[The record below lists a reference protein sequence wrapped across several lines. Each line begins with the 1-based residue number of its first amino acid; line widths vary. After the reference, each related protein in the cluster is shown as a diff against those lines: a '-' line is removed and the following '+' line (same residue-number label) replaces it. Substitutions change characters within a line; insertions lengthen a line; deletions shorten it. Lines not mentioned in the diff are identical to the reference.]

1 MIALPVVASLSEA
14 WVLALERVV
23 DEPGGRLVHLVATV
37 SDPGAELPAI
47 RHVLDVALDAAGSQS
62 VGTVA
67 ETIFPSS
74 LYPDPGYDWL
84 PGISQDKEAELDAAA
99 DALYASYIDML
110 PVLLTASG
118 NSRGTYFARMVTW
131 PGKTAGGVNQ
141 LASRVAALRSEHNAG
156 RRRNNTIDIDVAAD
170 AVSDDDA
177 ESRGLQVYAA
187 TDNRRRGF
195 PCLTH
200 VDLTLHDGQLSL
212 LAVYRHQ
219 YLIDKAYGNMV
230 GLSRLL
236 DFLCQQTGYAPGE
249 LVVHATMADAQRR
262 DFPAGGQLAE
272 AARSALDN
280 SSAPHDPHAKST

>member
-1 MIALPVVASLSEA
+1 MIALPAAASVSEA
-14 WVLALERVV
+14 WVLAVERVV
-23 DEPGGRLVHLVATV
+23 GEPGGRLVHLVATV
-37 SDPGAELPAI
+37 SDLGAEDPAI
-47 RHVLDVALDAAGSQS
+47 RHVLDDALERAGSQS
-62 VGTVA
+62 VDTVA

-84 PGISQDKEAELDAAA
+84 PGISPDKEAELDAAA
-99 DALYASYIDML
+99 DALYVSYVDML
-110 PVLLTASG
+110 PLLLTASG

-141 LASRVAALRSEHNAG
+141 LASRVTALRSEHTAG

-170 AVSDDDA
+170 AACDA
-177 ESRGLQVYAA
+177 DAVPRGLQVYAA

-200 VDLTLHDGQLSL
+200 VDLTLHDGRLNL

-236 DFLCQQTGYAPGE
+236 AFLCQQTGYAPGE

-262 DFPAGGQLAE
+262 DFPAGARLAA
-272 AARSALDN
+272 AARSALDDA
-280 SSAPHDPHAKST
+280 SAPAESQARST

>member
-14 WVLALERVV
+14 WVLGLERVV
-23 DEPGGRLVHLVATV
+23 DEPGGRLVHLVLTV
-37 SDPGAELPAI
+37 KDPGAENPAV
-47 RHVLDVALDAAGSQS
+47 RRVLDEALDEAGSQS
-62 VGTVA
+62 VDTVA

-74 LYPDPGYDWL
+74 LYPDPEFAWL

-99 DALYASYIDML
+99 DSLYASYTEML
-110 PVLLTASG
+110 PLLLTASG
-118 NSRGTYFARMVTW
+118 NRLGTYFARMVTW
-131 PGKTAGGVNQ
+131 PGKAAGGVNQ
-141 LASRVAALRSEHNAG
+141 LALRIAALRSEHSAG

-170 AVSDDDA
+170 AVCGAD
-177 ESRGLQVYAA
+177 ELHGLQVYAA

-236 DFLCQQTGYAPGE
+236 AFLCQQTGYAPGE

-262 DFPAGGQLAE
+262 AAGAQLA
-272 AARSALDN
+272 ADARSALTDGTETEMVRGG
-280 SSAPHDPHAKST
+280 SA

>member
-1 MIALPVVASLSEA
+1 MIALPTVASLSEA

-23 DEPGGRLVHLVATV
+23 GEPGGRLVHLVTTV
-37 SDPGAELPAI
+37 SDPSSENLAV
-47 RHVLDVALDAAGSQS
+47 RRALDDALEEAGSQS
-62 VGTVA
+62 VDTVA
-67 ETIFPSS
+67 ETIFPTS

-84 PGISQDKEAELDAAA
+84 PGISLDKEAELDAAA

-170 AVSDDDA
+170 ADADA
-177 ESRGLQVYAA
+177 EPRGLQVYAA

-200 VDLTLHDGQLSL
+200 VDLTLHDGQLNL

-236 DFLCQQTGYAPGE
+236 VFLCQQTGYAPGE

-280 SSAPHDPHAKST
+280 SSAPHDPHARST